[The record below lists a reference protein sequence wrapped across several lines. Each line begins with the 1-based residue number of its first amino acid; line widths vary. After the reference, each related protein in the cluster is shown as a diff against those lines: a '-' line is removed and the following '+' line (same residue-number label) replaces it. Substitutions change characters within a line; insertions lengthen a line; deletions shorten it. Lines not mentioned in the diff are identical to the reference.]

1 MALYLSIA
9 ILTAC
14 VLALILRPFITPP
27 RVVEGEDDSHL
38 HVYKQQL
45 ETLAGERA
53 SGRISSAEAEAME
66 AEIRRNLLAAARFHE
81 GSETASGRLKT
92 KPLAAAI
99 GLFLIL
105 SAVGLY
111 SYLGAPNLP
120 DQPLSARD
128 TTAPTAPPPQ
138 MAAAIAELEERL
150 KSEGDSAEGWYVLGR
165 AKMTA
170 GEPVEAVNAFRQA
183 LRLAPDAWQIKGD
196 LAAALT
202 RASNGLVGPE
212 AEQLFEEVLAIEPRE
227 PRARYFLGIAKA
239 QSGALADALAIWRA
253 LEAESTP
260 DAPWMPA
267 LKASIQSAAQ
277 DLGVDP
283 ESITPQQVS
292 NDQDAMIRAMVE
304 GLAAKMEANPDNQ
317 EGWLRLAKS
326 YSVLGEM
333 DKAKAALAR
342 AKAVDADAPALR
354 QMAAELGISL
364 ESISTP

>member
-45 ETLAGERA
+45 ETLAGERT
-53 SGRISSAEAEAME
+53 SGRISSVEAEAME
-66 AEIRRNLLAAARFHE
+66 AEIRRNLLAAARFHD

-99 GLFLIL
+99 GLFVIL

-128 TTAPTAPPPQ
+128 TTAPTAPPQ
-138 MAAAIAELEERL
+138 MTAAIAALEERL

-253 LEAESTP
+253 LEAESTS

-283 ESITPQQVS
+283 ESIAPQQVV

-333 DKAKAALAR
+333 DKAKTALAR
-342 AKAVDADAPALR
+342 AKAVDAEAPALR
-354 QMAAELGISL
+354 QMAGELGISL
-364 ESISTP
+364 ESLSAP